1 VPRLKTK
8 IIVAQILEI
17 TKLHF
22 TKKLKIVL
30 RETNSHLC
38 IGLDADLRKLPA
50 FLKSSSNPL
59 YDFNSL
65 VIEATKDLVCA
76 YKLNIAFYEVAGEIG
91 WQVIRDT
98 LKLIPEELITIAD
111 AKRGDIEN
119 TSELYARTFFDEF
132 GFDSITIHPYM
143 GSDSVRPFIRRK
155 NKFVFL
161 LALTSNYGSN
171 DFQHLKINKQSLYE
185 VVIEKALSWND
196 HKIGFVV
203 GANYDRELKSI
214 TKKYPD
220 TPILVPGIGAQKNSL
235 SRTVTAIQHNLFL
248 INQSRSIIYSAPKAE
263 NAEQFQEIVRDNAMK
278 ARDEINKLF
287 EEKK

>member
-1 VPRLKTK
+1 M
-8 IIVAQILEI
+8 
-17 TKLHF
+17 HF
-22 TKKLKIVL
+22 TKKLKKAL

-38 IGLDADLRKLPA
+38 IGLDTDLRKLPS
-50 FLKSSSNPL
+50 FIKSSVNPI
-59 YDFNSL
+59 YDFNNL
-65 VIEATKDLVCA
+65 VVEATKDLVCA
-76 YKLNIAFYEVAGEIG
+76 YKLNIAFYEAVGELG
-91 WQVIRDT
+91 WAAIKST
-98 LKLIPEELITIAD
+98 LKLIPENLITIAD

-161 LALTSNYGSN
+161 LALTSNYGSK
-171 DFQHLKINKQSLYE
+171 DFQHLKINKKPLYE
-185 VVIEKALSWND
+185 VVIEKALGWND

-214 TKKYPD
+214 TAKNPD
-220 TPILVPGIGAQKNSL
+220 VPILVPGIGTQKNSL
-235 SRTVTAIQHNLFL
+235 SRTVTAIQHNQFM

-263 NAEQFQEIVRDNAMK
+263 SAEQFKEIVRENARK
-278 ARDEINKLF
+278 ARDEINDLIA
-287 EEKK
+287 